1 MMRRVLM
8 LATLA
13 FGLTTLLAAQLLAD
27 DRPLPPVQVYK
38 APG

>member
-1 MMRRVLM
+1 M
-8 LATLA
+8 LRLLQ
-13 FGLTTLLAAQLLAD
+13 LTTLAAGLTLLLAPQLLAD